1 VVVASVGTVDVAKKE
16 MGYEKEFV
24 IGEANLVDGEKVDV
38 PLVSW
43 ETVLL

>member
-1 VVVASVGTVDVAKKE
+1 MVVASAGTVEAAKKE

-24 IGEANLVDGEKVDV
+24 IGGANWVKGEKVDV

-43 ETVLL
+43 DTVLL

>member
-1 VVVASVGTVDVAKKE
+1 MASAGTVEAAKKE

-24 IGEANLVDGEKVDV
+24 IRGASLVNGEKVDM

-43 ETVLL
+43 DTVLL